1 MNVGLKNI
9 YNSPG
14 LRLRRVTNQKTESI
28 SEEGPG
34 EFVGVADDD
43 AEGLGEFVGVAD
55 AEGLGK
61 SCPGQFVVDD
71 DSEGWGYS
79 EAWGLDGAVDRAAA
93 EGLGESL

>member
-14 LRLRRVTNQKTESI
+14 LRLRVTNQKTESI

-34 EFVGVADDD
+34 EFVGVADDDAEDLGEFVGVTDDD

-71 DSEGWGYS
+71 DSEGWG
-79 EAWGLDGAVDRAAA
+79 
-93 EGLGESL
+93 

>member
-1 MNVGLKNI
+1 MGLKNI
-9 YNSPG
+9 SNNPG

-28 SEEGPG
+28 SEEGP
-34 EFVGVADDD
+34 
-43 AEGLGEFVGVAD
+43 GEFVGVAD

-79 EAWGLDGAVDRAAA
+79 EAWGLDGAVDRVAA